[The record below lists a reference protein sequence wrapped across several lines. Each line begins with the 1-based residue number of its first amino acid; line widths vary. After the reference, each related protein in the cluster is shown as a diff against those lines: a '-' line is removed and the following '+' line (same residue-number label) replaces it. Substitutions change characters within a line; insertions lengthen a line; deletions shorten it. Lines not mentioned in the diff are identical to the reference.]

1 MLKILGKATSINVR
15 KVLWTCA
22 ELDLKFDREDW
33 GSGFQSTT
41 QQSFVALNPNAMVP
55 VLIDGDF
62 VLWESNTI
70 CRYLCNKLGDT
81 QLLPSEPQAR
91 ARVEQWMDWQ
101 ATELNNSWRYAFMA
115 LVRESA
121 AHRDQDQI
129 QASVANWNRHI
140 GILDSQLAA
149 AGPYVTGSAFS
160 LADVVLGLSVNRW
173 MLAPI
178 EHPEYPA
185 VLDYYERLS
194 ERSGFRAFGR
204 NGQP

>member
-1 MLKILGKATSINVR
+1 
-15 KVLWTCA
+15 
-22 ELDLKFDREDW
+22 
-33 GSGFQSTT
+33 
-41 QQSFVALNPNAMVP
+41 
-55 VLIDGDF
+55 
-62 VLWESNTI
+62 
-70 CRYLCNKLGDT
+70 
-81 QLLPSEPQAR
+81 
-91 ARVEQWMDWQ
+91 
-101 ATELNNSWRYAFMA
+101 MA

-129 QASVANWNRHI
+129 QASIANWNQHI
-140 GILDSQLAA
+140 GILDSQLAS

-178 EHPEYPA
+178 EHPKYAA

-194 ERSGFRAFGR
+194 ERTGFRAFGR